1 MQFQELE
8 LLINITRHV
17 LVPKHM
23 LLDATEKKTLL
34 DRYADIPAI
43 MLSGWNQEGSL
54 SQYNHYPQLWDCA
67 AYFSC
72 KCC

>member
-1 MQFQELE
+1 MHSDYPHDPQCSYIIWELQLYIQQGLIGCMQFQELE

-34 DRYADIPAI
+34 DRYA
-43 MLSGWNQEGSL
+43 
-54 SQYNHYPQLWDCA
+54 
-67 AYFSC
+67 
-72 KCC
+72 